1 MGREIKLSGGEISVL
16 KSIGTSGASVSG
28 KVLVDKLANSE
39 QVQYLETLNDLIA
52 MDYVVANRANIRSVE
67 EMEKSF
73 FRVSP
78 AHAHDLRQAMNP
90 SKGREETRARRG
102 RGR

>member
-1 MGREIKLSGGEISVL
+1 MRREIKLSGGEIRVL
-16 KSIGTSGASVSG
+16 KSIGTSGAPVLG
-28 KVLVDKLANSE
+28 KVLADKMADLE

-67 EMEKSF
+67 EMEKTF

-78 AHAHDLRQAMNP
+78 AHADDLRRAINP
-90 SKGREETRARRG
+90 SKGRAESRARRRR
-102 RGR
+102 RG